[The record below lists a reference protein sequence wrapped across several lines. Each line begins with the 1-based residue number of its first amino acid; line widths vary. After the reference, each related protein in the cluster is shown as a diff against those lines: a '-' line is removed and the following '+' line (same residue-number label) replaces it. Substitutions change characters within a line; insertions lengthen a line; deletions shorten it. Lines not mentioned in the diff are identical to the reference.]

1 MRAHRTT
8 RGAVAVI
15 AAALALTPAV
25 TGTADAA
32 APKDTDVE
40 TCIEGGG
47 FPNVVLAP
55 GGVLSSGLK
64 VVCEGGKY
72 NGQPIPDRRLT

>member
-8 RGAVAVI
+8 RGAVAVM

-25 TGTADAA
+25 TGTARAA
-32 APKDTDVE
+32 APKDIDIQ
-40 TCIEGGG
+40 TCIDGGG
-47 FPNVVLAP
+47 IPRVDLDP
-55 GGVLSSGLK
+55 QGGALSPALK

-72 NGQPIPDRRLT
+72 NGQPINT